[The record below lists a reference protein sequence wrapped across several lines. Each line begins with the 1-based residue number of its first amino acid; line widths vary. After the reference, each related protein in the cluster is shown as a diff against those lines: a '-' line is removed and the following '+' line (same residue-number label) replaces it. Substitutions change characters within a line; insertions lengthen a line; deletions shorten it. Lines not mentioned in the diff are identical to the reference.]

1 MNKSL
6 RISAKVKALRFFA
19 GKKYYQIYYSCY
31 KRQRW
36 ALGKALVAEI
46 YKKKEAREWE
56 KVKNVPPTR
65 CESIEDFYY
74 TKKKI
79 IYCLTYGG
87 MGGDWITRVKE
98 IFDENGNSKGIYF
111 STQDE
116 RANNYR
122 ESAWWAAPL
131 LNRLIREYN
140 YSVVAG

>member
-19 GKKYYQIYYSCY
+19 SKKTYEFFY
-31 KRQRW
+31 KHYAQQRK
-36 ALGKALVAEI
+36 ALGKSLFYEI
-46 YKKKEAREWE
+46 LEKKEAREFE
-56 KVKNVPPTR
+56 KITHVPPVR
-65 CESIEDFYY
+65 CKSIEDFFE
-74 TKKKI
+74 TKKRI

-87 MGGDWITRVKE
+87 EGGDWITNVKE
-98 IFDENGNSKGIYF
+98 VFDKDGNSKGIYF

-122 ESAWWAAPL
+122 KSAWWAAPL